1 MQCVLGL
8 NVVLKTLKEGDLI
21 GIKPKL
27 IGIKP
32 KQPIP
37 SALNLNRQWLAIATA
52 MLWLISIGG
61 ENEVGS
67 CHSYQ
72 SEYLEEQ
79 IVNTSYSTSTP
90 RRLSCLRR
98 GFLSIL
104 VALLWGP
111 NFTRWSFLPFSLDS
125 SFFILLCLNI
135 KNLALKGS

>member
-8 NVVLKTLKEGDLI
+8 NVVLKTLKEGD
-21 GIKPKL
+21 L

-52 MLWLISIGG
+52 MLWLISVGG

-104 VALLWGP
+104 VALLWGQTLP
-111 NFTRWSFLPFSLDS
+111 VGRFYPFPWTHPFSFPS
-125 SFFILLCLNI
+125 
-135 KNLALKGS
+135 A